1 MKKSLLE
8 KLRFDEAEH
17 EFELLET
24 ESGNPGFFGGWS
36 DRETAEN
43 AAAPEP
49 PPSAS
54 VEENEQR
61 LRQEYRVDINPDI
74 LLRRFMLGGKI
85 LALTACINGMAD
97 GSQINDF
104 ILRQGMAPG
113 CMDGAG
119 AALAQFAVD
128 HVFAQQEAAL
138 SNDWAEVKKAISEG
152 RTAVFL
158 EGDAQT
164 VLMDTRGFERRSVGT
179 PQNEKVIRGP
189 QEGFTENI
197 RTNITL
203 LRRIIKTDDFICE
216 FQNAGGKNNVVL
228 VIAYRES
235 VVNPRLLAEV
245 KRKLQDVDTH
255 MILNDG
261 TLEQLTE
268 RYPLSP
274 LPQVLNTERPDRVAA
289 HIMQGHVAVLCE
301 GSPSANIMPATL
313 FSLMATPE
321 DSYMRRPLGS
331 VLRVVR
337 YIGAAL
343 SVLLPGYFI
352 AIALY
357 HQGMMSTEV
366 ISTIIA
372 SRQMVFLPLPIEMI
386 FLLWVFQLLREAGIR
401 VPGSVG
407 HAIGI
412 IGGLILGQAAVA
424 ANMVSTVVLIIV
436 ALAGMGNFT
445 IPDYSTQIAAE
456 YFRTILV
463 LLGWAGGLLG
473 LLTGIVLTAAW
484 MASLKSYG
492 VPFLTPV
499 APKTY
504 SIRPAILRGPITQRG
519 RSSDYMNT
527 REGGTK

>member
-1 MKKSLLE
+1 MTKSLW
-8 KLRFDEAEH
+8 KILRFDEPEQ

-24 ESGNPGFFGGWS
+24 EEGKPGFFGG
-36 DRETAEN
+36 AEKEQPP
-43 AAAPEP
+43 APPQPEP

-54 VEENEQR
+54 VSENEQR
-61 LRQEYRVDINPDI
+61 LRQEYYVDINPDI
-74 LLRRFMLGGKI
+74 LLRRFMLGGNVQ
-85 LALTACINGMAD
+85 ALTACINGMAD

-104 ILRQGMAPG
+104 ILRQGMEAG
-113 CMDGAG
+113 CMDNASGS
-119 AALAQFAVD
+119 LSQHAVD
-128 HVFAQQEAAL
+128 HVFAQQEATL
-138 SNDWAEVKKAISEG
+138 TTDWAKVKKSISEG
-152 RTAVFL
+152 QTAVFID
-158 EGDAQT
+158 GDDKAII
-164 VLMDTRGFERRSVGT
+164 MDTRGFEKRSVST
-179 PQNEKVIRGP
+179 PQNEKVVRGP
-189 QEGFTENI
+189 QEGFTESI

-216 FQNAGGKNNVVL
+216 FMNAGGKNNVVCVL
-228 VIAYRES
+228 AYRKS
-235 VVNPRLLAEV
+235 VINPALLKEV
-245 KRKLQDVDTH
+245 KTRLQNIDTH
-255 MILNDG
+255 MVLNDG

-274 LPQVLNTERPDRVAA
+274 LPQVLNTERPDRAAA
-289 HIMQGHVAVLCE
+289 HIMQGHVALLCE

-343 SVLLPGYFI
+343 SILLPGYFI
-352 AIALY
+352 AVALY

-372 SRQMVFLPLPIEMI
+372 SRQMVFLPLPIEML

-412 IGGLILGQAAVA
+412 IGGLILGQAAVT
-424 ANMVSTVVLIIV
+424 ANIVSTVVLIIV

-445 IPDYSTQIAAE
+445 IPDYSTQIAGE
-456 YFRTILV
+456 YFRIILV

-473 LLTGIVLTAAW
+473 IAVGVVLIAAW

-492 VPFLTPV
+492 VPFLAPV
-499 APKTY
+499 VPKTY
-504 SIRPAILRGPITQRG
+504 SNRPAILRGPITQRD

-527 REGGTK
+527 REGK

>member
-1 MKKSLLE
+1 MKKSLWDR
-8 KLRFDEAEH
+8 LRFDEAEQ

-24 ESGNPGFFGGWS
+24 EEGNPGFFGGW
-36 DRETAEN
+36 EKEQK
-43 AAAPEP
+43 AAQPQPEP

-54 VEENEQR
+54 ITENEER
-61 LRQEYRVDINPDI
+61 LRKEYHVDINPDI
-74 LLRRFMLGGKI
+74 LLRRFMLGGTTP
-85 LALTACINGMAD
+85 ALTACINGMAD

-104 ILRQGMAPG
+104 ILRQGMVPG
-113 CMDGAG
+113 CMNNAVGS
-119 AALAQFAVD
+119 LSQYAVD

-138 SNDWAEVKKAISEG
+138 STDWAEIKKAISEG
-152 RTAVFL
+152 RTAVFI
-158 EGDAQT
+158 EGDAQA
-164 VLMDTRGFERRSVGT
+164 VLMDTRGFERRSVGI

-216 FQNAGGKNNVVL
+216 FQNAGGKNNVVCVL
-228 VIAYRES
+228 AYRES
-235 VVNPRLLAEV
+235 VVNPKLLQEV
-245 KRKLQDVDTH
+245 KSRLQKVDTH
-255 MILNDG
+255 MVLNDG

-289 HIMQGHVAVLCE
+289 HIMQGHVALLCE

-337 YIGAAL
+337 YIGAAV
-343 SVLLPGYFI
+343 SILLPGYFI
-352 AIALY
+352 AVALY
-357 HQGMMSTEV
+357 HQGMLSTEV

-372 SRQMVFLPLPIEMI
+372 SRQMVFLPLPVEML

-412 IGGLILGQAAVA
+412 IGGLILGQAAVT
-424 ANMVSTVVLIIV
+424 ANIVSTIVLIIV

-445 IPDYSTQIAAE
+445 IPDYSTQIAGE
-456 YFRTILV
+456 YFRILLV

-473 LLTGIVLTAAW
+473 IAVGVVLIAAW

-492 VPFLTPV
+492 VPFLAPV
-499 APKTY
+499 VPKTY
-504 SIRPAILRGPITQRG
+504 SNRPAILRGPITQRN
-519 RSSDYMNT
+519 RSADYMNA
-527 REGGTK
+527 REGKE